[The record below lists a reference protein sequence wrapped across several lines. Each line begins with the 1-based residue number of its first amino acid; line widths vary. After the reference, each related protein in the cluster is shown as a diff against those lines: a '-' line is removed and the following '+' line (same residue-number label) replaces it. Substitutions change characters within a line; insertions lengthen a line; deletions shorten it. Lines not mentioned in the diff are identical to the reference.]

1 MEFKFDKRIENFLK
15 IILKNA
21 QKIGLRVFFVGGIV
35 RDNILNI
42 PTSDIDILVL
52 GNAIEFAKKLPDK
65 IKILSIHKE
74 FCTAKVEY
82 GNLQIDIASSRREL
96 YPYSGCLPVLDSVG
110 VGLEEDVLRRDF
122 TVNSLYCELKLVNN
136 VIIYELIDLVDGLAD
151 IKNKTLKVLHNKS
164 YIDDPTRILRG
175 LDFKYRFGFDFSE
188 NDKKLIFEYLDNIN
202 YENMSKDRVLKVLRK
217 ILKSDFQ
224 NQIFSEIINN
234 KYYKIVQKNNLKLD
248 FNTINLIIKEFNL
261 DSNEISIF
269 YLLLIENNDEVKK
282 NLSAKT
288 ELQKEFSRY
297 ELSSLAYY
305 YYKTNDNNVL
315 EYFKIKDI
323 KNLINGSDLIDLG
336 YKQGAE
342 LGNILNS
349 LLDFKM
355 NNPNIF
361 NSKQDEI
368 NWVVSNYKI

>member
-1 MEFKFDKRIENFLK
+1 M
-15 IILKNA
+15 
-21 QKIGLRVFFVGGIV
+21 
-35 RDNILNI
+35 
-42 PTSDIDILVL
+42 
-52 GNAIEFAKKLPDK
+52 
-65 IKILSIHKE
+65 
-74 FCTAKVEY
+74 
-82 GNLQIDIASSRREL
+82 
-96 YPYSGCLPVLDSVG
+96 
-110 VGLEEDVLRRDF
+110 
-122 TVNSLYCELKLVNN
+122 
-136 VIIYELIDLVDGLAD
+136 
-151 IKNKTLKVLHNKS
+151 
-164 YIDDPTRILRG
+164 
-175 LDFKYRFGFDFSE
+175 
-188 NDKKLIFEYLDNIN
+188 
-202 YENMSKDRVLKVLRK
+202 
-217 ILKSDFQ
+217 
-224 NQIFSEIINN
+224 
-234 KYYKIVQKNNLKLD
+234 D